1 MRYIQVQVLLYL
13 DLCSWI
19 RDKVLCYFWWPRLSY
34 VKRDILSAYKIT
46 RGAINVHHER
56 HDVPK
61 TNREA
66 RTLIVRRIS
75 MLQRSISML
84 QVLHISVSHC
94 RALTLS
100 RDAEVLA
107 EKRSSVLSDERRFRS
122 SGTRRMQRSRSPS

>member
-1 MRYIQVQVLLYL
+1 MIEICSSTSTVISGFVFLNPWQGSLLFLVTASRIERYSV
-13 DLCSWI
+13 
-19 RDKVLCYFWWPRLSY
+19 RLQNYTWSN
-34 VKRDILSAYKIT
+34 KCASC
-46 RGAINVHHER
+46 ER

-61 TNREA
+61 RNRGT

-84 QVLHISVSHC
+84 QVLHINVSLC

-107 EKRSSVLSDERRFRS
+107 EKRSLSDERRFRS